1 MREELKRLVKDE
13 EEIDAA
19 VHDFIY
25 RVSEAA
31 DNPVIAAVT
40 AVDVASASV
49 LAFRLLDEKK
59 FDGGNDVAD
68 ALVELFILQT
78 CKPEDFLR
86 VAGKMMQELGGTLS
100 EARKKVEEK
109 EKKEREV
116 MRKNEEEGN

>member
-49 LAFRLLDEKK
+49 LAFRLVDEKK
-59 FDGGNDVAD
+59 KLDGGNDIAD

-86 VAGKMMQELGGTLS
+86 IAGRMMQKLGESLS

-109 EKKEREV
+109 EKEREGGD
-116 MRKNEEEGN
+116 EE